1 PTPVLR
7 GSQVEYFSSRTH
19 GVEARAAR
27 AGHGVVAFLEVH
39 RIPTQL
45 IDLRTPVDRAVLVG
59 APIQDLDVRLVE
71 EHLGELGRLTDTAGG
86 RVVGTL
92 IQRLDHP
99 HPRFYIGEGKA
110 RELRDLVQAREAD
123 LVIFDEELSPAQGK
137 NLEE

>member
-1 PTPVLR
+1 MILPPRTAWRTSVICPTRWRVHASTSRAASASRRRSVSAWTGGRGTAGVVDPTPVLR

-59 APIQDLDVRLVE
+59 APIQDLD
-71 EHLGELGRLTDTAGG
+71 
-86 RVVGTL
+86 
-92 IQRLDHP
+92 
-99 HPRFYIGEGKA
+99 
-110 RELRDLVQAREAD
+110 
-123 LVIFDEELSPAQGK
+123 
-137 NLEE
+137 